1 MVRNSSNA
9 KHNATYNKPLFICA
23 RTTFEEGFLFYKK
36 MNKLLEEENAIMKV
50 LAEKHKE
57 VYFELFGTLIL
68 EGMDIRTAIWH
79 CWNKLE
85 CGGKNG

>member
-1 MVRNSSNA
+1 
-9 KHNATYNKPLFICA
+9 
-23 RTTFEEGFLFYKK
+23 

-68 EGMDIRTAIWH
+68 EGMDIKTAIWE
-79 CWNKLE
+79 CWNKLK
-85 CGGKNG
+85 CGGVNGRI